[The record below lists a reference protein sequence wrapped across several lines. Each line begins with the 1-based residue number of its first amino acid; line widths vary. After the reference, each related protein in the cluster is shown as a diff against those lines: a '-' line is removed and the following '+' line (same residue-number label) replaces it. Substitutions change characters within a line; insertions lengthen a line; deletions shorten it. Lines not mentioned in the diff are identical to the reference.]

1 MLLVNRKGKEGE
13 KKLGKGRKIRGGE
26 VEGKKR
32 EIERQNKGGTQMG
45 EAVWGGGNVGEL
57 EGEGRE

>member
-13 KKLGKGRKIRGGE
+13 KKLGKGREIRGGE

-45 EAVWGGGNVGEL
+45 EAVG
-57 EGEGRE
+57 GEGMLAS

>member
-45 EAVWGGGNVGEL
+45 EGMLAS
-57 EGEGRE
+57 